1 MHNKYLILIQLNEI
15 NFDLAL
21 RYAEKYNLSNLKKL
35 LLLKSKNYKTSSE
48 NKYNLLE
55 PWIQWVSVYTGKS
68 ANEHKI
74 FRLGDIVNYEQDLL
88 YRKLE
93 KLKFKIG
100 AIAPMNAK
108 NDLENPEYFIPDP
121 WTNTKCDDS
130 KWSIKI
136 TNLINTTV
144 NNNTKKIFSLKII
157 FDLII
162 IFFKFSKIKNYN
174 LYFFYLFTSF
184 KNKWRKALFLD
195 LLLNDIHLHYLEKY
209 KPNFSSIFFNAGAH
223 IQHHYLLR
231 SEFIENKNSYN
242 KIDPIYDSLYLYDN
256 ILSQYIHN
264 NKYEFI
270 IHTGLTQEVNSEA
283 SYYYRLKDH
292 REFVTFFDIDFKNIQ
307 PRMSRDFLIEFEN
320 QEQTIVAAELIKNIR
335 TKDVFNER
343 IFKTI
348 DIRNKSIFVTLTYP
362 KKIDKKLNIYS
373 NNKIINFNK
382 CVDFVAVKNG
392 VHSPIGYLFTS
403 KKLKKLVG
411 YNQINIKDI
420 YNIILEYFSNE
431 IK

>member
-1 MHNKYLILIQLNEI
+1 M
-15 NFDLAL
+15 
-21 RYAEKYNLSNLKKL
+21 
-35 LLLKSKNYKTSSE
+35 
-48 NKYNLLE
+48 
-55 PWIQWVSVYTGKS
+55 
-68 ANEHKI
+68 
-74 FRLGDIVNYEQDLL
+74 
-88 YRKLE
+88 
-93 KLKFKIG
+93 
-100 AIAPMNAK
+100 
-108 NDLENPEYFIPDP
+108 
-121 WTNTKCDDS
+121 
-130 KWSIKI
+130 
-136 TNLINTTV
+136 
-144 NNNTKKIFSLKII
+144 
-157 FDLII
+157 
-162 IFFKFSKIKNYN
+162 
-174 LYFFYLFTSF
+174 
-184 KNKWRKALFLD
+184 
-195 LLLNDIHLHYLEKY
+195 
-209 KPNFSSIFFNAGAH
+209 
-223 IQHHYLLR
+223 R

-264 NKYEFI
+264 NKYGFI